1 MDFAFSIPTVQAAAT
16 LADVPQNYSAG
27 NMVTTGVAIV
37 VLVAVL
43 CAVLFI
49 VWG

>member
-1 MDFAFSIPTVQAAAT
+1 MNFSFITPANATT
-16 LADVPQNYSAG
+16 LADISSNNYSTG
-27 NMVTTGVAIV
+27 NMVTSAVAIV

-49 VWG
+49 VW